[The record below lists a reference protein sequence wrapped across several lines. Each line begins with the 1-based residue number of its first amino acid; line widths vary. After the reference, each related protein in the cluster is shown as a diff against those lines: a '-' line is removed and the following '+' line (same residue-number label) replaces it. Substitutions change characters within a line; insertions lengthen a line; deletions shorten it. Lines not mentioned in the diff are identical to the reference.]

1 MTTHSACEQSPPKN
15 SSAPCFLTDHTLF
28 RYLLNH
34 VAWGVDILFINIL
47 QNKTT
52 TRAQGD
58 LKLLERRVRFF
69 EKHDP
74 NFSTAPAYHISRL
87 MYQTALHAIQTASA
101 APNMSNSTNA
111 GVNGGDSNPVNAFGS
126 SFSNDPTLPLAQDM
140 DWLNGASGN
149 RPFLND
155 EWMRP
160 LGFQS
165 EYWQDPWTS
174 DAWGPD
180 ISDLSM
186 SGNQI
191 EAWNCPLQNVNN

>member
-1 MTTHSACEQSPPKN
+1 
-15 SSAPCFLTDHTLF
+15 
-28 RYLLNH
+28 
-34 VAWGVDILFINIL
+34 
-47 QNKTT
+47 
-52 TRAQGD
+52 
-58 LKLLERRVRFF
+58 
-69 EKHDP
+69 
-74 NFSTAPAYHISRL
+74 
-87 MYQTALHAIQTASA
+87 MYQTVLHAIQTASA
-101 APNMSNSTNA
+101 APNMSNSAHA
-111 GVNGGDSNPVNAFGS
+111 GVNGGDSNPANTFGS

-191 EAWNCPLQNVNN
+191 EAWNCPLQNANN

>member
-1 MTTHSACEQSPPKN
+1 MTIPLPCEHSPKN
-15 SSAPCFLTDHTLF
+15 SFDSVLRLNEHFF

-34 VAWGVDILFINIL
+34 VAWGVDMLFINIL

-52 TRAQGD
+52 IRAQGD
-58 LKLLERRVRFF
+58 LKLLERIVRFF

-87 MYQTALHAIQTASA
+87 MYETALHAIQTASA
-101 APNMSNSTNA
+101 ASIMSNLANAIANVADTNPI
-111 GVNGGDSNPVNAFGS
+111 NMFESGS
-126 SFSNDPTLPLAQDM
+126 SKDLTLPLAQDM
-140 DWLNGASGN
+140 DWLNDASGN

-155 EWMRP
+155 EWMMP
-160 LGFQS
+160 LGFQP
-165 EYWQDPWTS
+165 EYWQDPWTA

-186 SGNQI
+186 SGNQM
-191 EAWNCPLQNVNN
+191 EAWNYPLPNANN